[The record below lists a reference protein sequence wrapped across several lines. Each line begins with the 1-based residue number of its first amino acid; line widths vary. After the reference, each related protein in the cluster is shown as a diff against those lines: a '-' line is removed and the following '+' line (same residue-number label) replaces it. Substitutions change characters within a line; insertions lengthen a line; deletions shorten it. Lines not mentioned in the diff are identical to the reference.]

1 MTQIL
6 NETMRPEADV
16 NGGRE
21 LSLPKDR
28 IRILLLENVHESA
41 AEVLAA
47 EGYGSVERVGH
58 AMDPGELVE
67 RLRDVHVLGIRS
79 RTRLTEEILQRAERL
94 FCIGCFSVG
103 TDQVDLE
110 AAAAL
115 GIPVFNAPHANT
127 RSVAELVMGMS
138 VILLRDVF
146 RKSTAAHRGDWLKTA
161 QGARE
166 VRGKTIGIVGYG
178 HIGSQVSVLAEAMG
192 LNVIF
197 HDIVPKLPLGNAR
210 PAGSLTELLRSSDI
224 VTLHVP
230 DTPAT
235 HQLLN
240 RTLLETMRPGSY
252 LLNTSRGTVVDL
264 TALADLLRA
273 GHLAGAAVDVFP
285 REPSSAHERFA
296 SPLQGIENVV
306 LTPHI
311 GGSTQEAQKN
321 IGREVALK
329 LAHFSDRGTT
339 TGAVNFPALNLT
351 PHEGSHRILHIHENV
366 PGVLRQINR
375 VFADAGVN
383 IVGQH
388 LQTRGTLGYVVLDVD
403 PDGSLKL
410 LPELKAIEGTIRA
423 RILY

>member
-1 MTQIL
+1 MNPT
-6 NETMRPEADV
+6 ETEAAPTESK
-16 NGGRE
+16 E

-41 AEVLAA
+41 VEVLRA
-47 EGYGSVERVGH
+47 EGYRSVERVGH
-58 AMDPGELVE
+58 AMDPEELSE
-67 RLRDVHVLGIRS
+67 RLSDVHVVGIRS
-79 RTRLTEEILQRAERL
+79 RTRLTGDILQRAERL
-94 FCIGCFSVG
+94 FCVGCFSVG
-103 TDQVDLE
+103 TDQVDL
-110 AAAAL
+110 AAAAEL

-138 VILLRDVF
+138 VMLMRDIF

-161 QGARE
+161 RGSRE

-192 LNVIF
+192 LQVVF
-197 HDIVPKLPLGNAR
+197 YDIAPKLPLGNAR
-210 PAGSLTELLRSSDI
+210 PSATLLELLDASDI

-230 DTPAT
+230 DTPDT
-235 HQLLN
+235 HGLMDRAHLEAM
-240 RTLLETMRPGSY
+240 RTGSY
-252 LLNTSRGTVVDL
+252 LINTSRGTVVDL
-264 TALADLLRA
+264 EALADSLGR

-285 REPSSAHERFA
+285 REPSNAEESFRA
-296 SPLQGIENVV
+296 PLQGIENVI

-321 IGREVALK
+321 IGMEVALK

-351 PHEGSHRILHIHENV
+351 PHEGAHRILHIHQNV

-375 VFADAGVN
+375 VFAEAGVN
-383 IVGQH
+383 IAGQH
-388 LQTRGTLGYVVLDVD
+388 LQTRGSVGYVVLDVD
-403 PDGSLKL
+403 PEGALDL
-410 LPELKAIEGTIRA
+410 LPDLKAIEGTIRA

>member
-1 MTQIL
+1 M
-6 NETMRPEADV
+6 EKP
-16 NGGRE
+16 
-21 LSLPKDR
+21 LSLPKER
-28 IRILLLENVHESA
+28 IRILLLENVHDSA
-41 AEVLAA
+41 AEVLEA
-47 EGYGSVERVGH
+47 EGYESVERVGH
-58 AMDPGELVE
+58 AMDPDELAE
-67 RLRDVHVLGIRS
+67 RLKDVHAVGIRS
-79 RTRLTEEILQRAERL
+79 RTQLTEDVLRKAERL

-110 AAAAL
+110 AAAAM

-127 RSVAELVMGMS
+127 RSVAELVLGMS
-138 VILLRDVF
+138 VMLLRDVF
-146 RKSTAAHRGDWLKTA
+146 RKSTAAHQGGWLKTA
-161 QGARE
+161 KGARE

-210 PAGSLTELLRSSDI
+210 ASASLKGLLRESDI

-235 HQLLN
+235 HQLMDRAN
-240 RTLLETMRPGSY
+240 LEAMRPGSF
-252 LLNTSRGTVVDL
+252 LVNTSRGTVVDL
-264 TALADLLRA
+264 NALADLLRD
-273 GHLAGAAVDVFP
+273 GHVAGAAVDVFP
-285 REPSSAHERFA
+285 KEPSGGDERLA
-296 SPLQGIENVV
+296 TPLQGLDNVI

-311 GGSTQEAQKN
+311 GGSTQEAQRN
-321 IGREVALK
+321 IGMEVALK
-329 LAHFSDRGTT
+329 LAHYSDWGTT
-339 TGAVNFPALNLT
+339 TGAVNFPTLNLT
-351 PHEGSHRILHIHENV
+351 PHEGSHRILHIHQNV

-383 IVGQH
+383 IAGQH
-388 LQTRGTLGYVVLDVD
+388 LQTRGEVGYVVLDVD
-403 PDGSLKL
+403 PEGSLEL